1 MLSSIIFFI
10 RVMLL
15 ERYYIYKKDLDNTS
29 LLESYKAELTKKN
42 KKFILDVDEDL
53 IAITKGY
60 YVYPFIDGMVKDLEY
75 LIVSDHKQKS
85 GKLICAVM

>member
-1 MLSSIIFFI
+1 
-10 RVMLL
+10 MLL

-29 LLESYKAELTKKN
+29 LLEAYKAELTKKN

-75 LIVSDHKQKS
+75 
-85 GKLICAVM
+85 